1 MSINLTLPTASTART
16 GAAANDPHRW
26 HRLRLKIAYLLA
38 IAATLVLLI
47 YGFGYYWSSPEQR
60 ALSPKHDYLKPSGTI
75 GLRLG
80 MFGFLLFLFIFL
92 YPLRKKWAWLGRQGS
107 SRRWLDFHVLLGLL
121 APVVIT
127 FHSSF
132 KFSGIAGVAY
142 WIMVIVALSGVV
154 GRYIYAQVPRS
165 INSAELS
172 LQEAQEQSQRI
183 AAQLKGTGILS
194 AQDIDTLLHLPDLKR
209 VESISLLGALWK
221 MLVFDLIF
229 PFRVWRLRQKMLWS
243 QRRWWSLVGLG
254 RSQNVVLERAI
265 SMAREQTVLTKK
277 ILFLSKSHR
286 MLHLW
291 HVIHRPFSYSFAV
304 LASIH
309 VILMLMLGY
318 Y

>member
-1 MSINLTLPTASTART
+1 MSINLTLPTTATASP
-16 GAAANDPHRW
+16 DPHRM
-26 HRLRLKIAYLLA
+26 HRLRLRMAYLLA
-38 IAATLVLLI
+38 TLGTLALLV
-47 YGFGYYWSSPEQR
+47 YGFSYYWSSPEQR
-60 ALSPKHDYLKPSGTI
+60 ALSPKHAYLKPSGTL
-75 GLRLG
+75 GLHLG

-142 WIMVIVALSGVV
+142 WIMVLVALSGVV
-154 GRYIYAQVPRS
+154 GRYIYAQIPRS
-165 INSAELS
+165 LTSAELS
-172 LQEAQEQSQRI
+172 LQEAREQSLRLT
-183 AAQLKGTGILS
+183 AQLKSVGILS
-194 AQDIDTLLHLPDLKR
+194 QRDIDGLLRLPNLKQ
-209 VESISLLGALWK
+209 VESISMAGALAK
-221 MLVFDLIF
+221 MLSFDIGF
-229 PFRVWRLRQKMLWS
+229 PLRVWRLRQKMLWS
-243 QRRWWSLVGLG
+243 QRRWWSLVGVG
-254 RSQNVVLERAI
+254 RSENAVLERAVAT
-265 SMAREQTVLTKK
+265 AREQTLLAKK

-291 HVIHRPFSYSFAV
+291 HIIHRPFSYSFAV

>member
-1 MSINLTLPTASTART
+1 MSINLTLPTTAT
-16 GAAANDPHRW
+16 SLPDPDRMHRF
-26 HRLRLKIAYLLA
+26 RLRLAYLVALA
-38 IAATLVLLI
+38 GTLALLV
-47 YGFGYYWSSPEQR
+47 YGFSYYWSSPAQR
-60 ALSPKHDYLKPSGTI
+60 ALSPKHAYLKPSGAV

-80 MFGFLLFLFIFL
+80 MFGFMLFLFIFL

-142 WIMVIVALSGVV
+142 WIMVVVALSGVV
-154 GRYIYAQVPRS
+154 GRYIYAQIPRS
-165 INSAELS
+165 LNSAELS
-172 LQEAQEQSQRI
+172 LQEAQEQSLRL
-183 AAQLKGTGILS
+183 ATQLKNTGVLS
-194 AQDIDTLLHLPDLKR
+194 SRDVDGLLRLPDVRR
-209 VESISLLGALWK
+209 VQSISLIGVLWR
-221 MLVFDLIF
+221 MLLFDLGF
-229 PFRVWRLRQKMLWS
+229 PFRIWRLRQKMLWS

-254 RSQNVVLERAI
+254 PGQNAVLERTI
-265 SMAREQTVLTKK
+265 SMAREQAVLAKK
-277 ILFLSKSHR
+277 ILFLSKSQR

-291 HVIHRPFSYSFAV
+291 HIIHRPFSYSFAV

-309 VILMLMLGY
+309 VVLMLMLGY

>member
-1 MSINLTLPTASTART
+1 MSIHLTLPTATT
-16 GAAANDPHRW
+16 GAPAADPSRM
-26 HRLRLKIAYLLA
+26 HRLRLRMAYLLA
-38 IAATLVLLI
+38 IAGTLALLV
-47 YGFGYYWSSPEQR
+47 YGFGYYWASPEQR
-60 ALSPKHDYLKPSGTI
+60 ALSPKHEYLKPSGTI

-80 MFGFLLFLFIFL
+80 MFGFLLFLFIYL

-132 KFSGIAGVAY
+132 KFSGIAGIAY
-142 WIMVIVALSGVV
+142 WIMIVVALSGVV
-154 GRYIYAQVPRS
+154 GRYIYAQIPRS
-165 INSAELS
+165 LNSAELS
-172 LQEAQEQSQRI
+172 FQEAQEQSSRI
-183 AAQLKGTGILS
+183 AAQLKSTGILS
-194 AQDIDTLLHLPDLKR
+194 ARDVDALLHLPDLKKI
-209 VESISLLGALWK
+209 ESISLAGALWK
-221 MLVFDLIF
+221 MLVFDFGF

-243 QRRWWSLVGLG
+243 QRKWWSLVGFG
-254 RSQNVVLERAI
+254 RTENAVLERAV
-265 SMAREQTVLTKK
+265 SMAREQTLLTKK

-291 HVIHRPFSYSFAV
+291 HIIHRPFSYSFAV

>member
-1 MSINLTLPTASTART
+1 MSINLTLPSATTAAPP
-16 GAAANDPHRW
+16 ADPHRL
-26 HRLRLKIAYLLA
+26 HRLRLKMAYLLA
-38 IAATLVLLI
+38 ITGTLALLV
-47 YGFGYYWSSPEQR
+47 YGFGYYWSSPELR

-80 MFGFLLFLFIFL
+80 MFGFVLFLLIFL

-142 WIMVIVALSGVV
+142 WIMIVVALSGVV
-154 GRYIYAQVPRS
+154 GRYIYAQIPRS
-165 INSAELS
+165 LNSAELS
-172 LQEAQEQSQRI
+172 FQEAQEQSSRI
-183 AAQLKGTGILS
+183 GAQLKSSGILS
-194 AQDIDTLLHLPDLKR
+194 ARDVDALLRLSDLKKI
-209 VESISLLGALWK
+209 ESISLLGALWK
-221 MLVFDLIF
+221 MLLFDLGF

-243 QRRWWSLVGLG
+243 QREWWSLVGFG
-254 RSQNVVLERAI
+254 RSESAVLERAV
-265 SMAREQTVLTKK
+265 SMAREQALLTKK

-291 HVIHRPFSYSFAV
+291 HIIHRPFSYSFAV

>member
-1 MSINLTLPTASTART
+1 MSINLTLPTTARSLP
-16 GAAANDPHRW
+16 DPHRM
-26 HRLRLKIAYLLA
+26 HRFRLRLAYLLA
-38 IAATLVLLI
+38 VAGTMALLV
-47 YGFGYYWSSPEQR
+47 YGLSYYWSSPEQR
-60 ALSPKHDYLKPSGTI
+60 ALSPKHDYLKPSGAI

-80 MFGFLLFLFIFL
+80 MFGFLLFLFIYL

-121 APVVIT
+121 APVVVT

-142 WIMVIVALSGVV
+142 WIMVVVALSGVV
-154 GRYIYAQVPRS
+154 GRYIYSQIPRS
-165 INSAELS
+165 LNFAELS
-172 LQEAQEQSQRI
+172 LQEAQEQSLRT
-183 AAQLKGTGILS
+183 AAQLKNTGILS
-194 AQDIDTLLHLPDLKR
+194 SRDIDGLLRLPDMRR
-209 VESISLLGALWK
+209 VQSISLIGVLGR
-221 MLVFDLIF
+221 MLLFDLGF

-254 RSQNVVLERAI
+254 RGQNVVLERAI
-265 SMAREQTVLTKK
+265 SMAREQTLLAKK
-277 ILFLSKSHR
+277 ILFLSKSQR

-291 HVIHRPFSYSFAV
+291 HIIHRPFSYSFAV

>member
-1 MSINLTLPTASTART
+1 MSIHLTLPTATGRT
-16 GAAANDPHRW
+16 NTRGADPNRM
-26 HRLRLKIAYLLA
+26 HRLRLRMAYLLA
-38 IAATLVLLI
+38 IAGTLALLV
-47 YGFGYYWSSPEQR
+47 YGFAYYWASPEQR

-142 WIMVIVALSGVV
+142 WIMIVVALSGVV
-154 GRYIYAQVPRS
+154 GRYIYAQIPRS
-165 INSAELS
+165 LNSAELS
-172 LQEAQEQSQRI
+172 LQEAQEQSNRT
-183 AAQLKGTGILS
+183 AAQLKSTGILS
-194 AQDIDTLLHLPDLKR
+194 ERDIDSLLHLPDLKQI
-209 VESISLLGALWK
+209 ESISLAGALWK
-221 MLVFDLIF
+221 MLAFDLGF

-243 QRRWWSLVGLG
+243 QRKWWSLVGFG
-254 RSQNVVLERAI
+254 RTENAVLERAI
-265 SMAREQTVLTKK
+265 SMAREQALLTKK

-291 HVIHRPFSYSFAV
+291 HIIHRPFSYSFAV